1 MKYDTSRFGQINFEE
16 KDILFLPKGILGFSQ
31 LSKYVIVEKS
41 DYEPFKWLQSVEDP
55 EVAFAIVDP
64 TLFFPN
70 YKLEVNEKE
79 LEELN
84 FQQMK
89 ELITYAIATVP
100 SDPSQISVDLLGPL
114 VINYKKR
121 IAKQVVMPDS
131 PYTTKHYV
139 LDELK
144 KQLNRKQFAKE
155 KNSFNQ
161 PIGQTKW
168 KLI

>member
-1 MKYDTSRFGQINFEE
+1 MKYPTSKFGKINFEE
-16 KDILFLPKGILGFSQ
+16 EDILFLPKGILGFSQ

-41 DYEPFKWLQSVEDP
+41 EYDPFKWLQSVEDP
-55 EVAFAIVDP
+55 DVAFVIVDP

-89 ELITYAIATVP
+89 ELITYVIITVP
-100 SDPSQISVDLLGPL
+100 SDPSQMSADLLGPV
-114 VINYKKR
+114 VINSKKK
-121 IAKQVVMPDS
+121 IAKQVVMS
-131 PYTTKHYV
+131 SGLYTTKHYI

-144 KQLNRKQFAKE
+144 KQLKRKRLAEE
-155 KNSFNQ
+155 KS
-161 PIGQTKW
+161 PPDKP
-168 KLI
+168 

>member
-1 MKYDTSRFGQINFEE
+1 MKYLTSRFGEISFEE

-31 LSKYVIVEKS
+31 LSRYVIIEKS
-41 DYEPFKWLQSVEDP
+41 EYDPFRGLQSVEDP
-55 EVAFAIVDP
+55 DVTFVMVDP

-89 ELITYAIATVP
+89 ELDTYVIVTVLP
-100 SDPSQISVDLLGPL
+100 DLSQSSADLLGPL
-114 VINYKKR
+114 VINSKKR

-131 PYTTKHYV
+131 PYTTKHYI

-144 KQLNRKQFAKE
+144 KQLKRKRFAEE
-155 KNSFNQ
+155 KNSPN
-161 PIGQTKW
+161 
-168 KLI
+168 

>member
-1 MKYDTSRFGQINFEE
+1 MKYLTSRFGEISFEE

-31 LSKYVIVEKS
+31 LSKYVIIEKS
-41 DYEPFKWLQSVEDP
+41 EYDPFKWFQSVEDP
-55 EVAFAIVDP
+55 DVTFVMVDP

-89 ELITYAIATVP
+89 ELDTYVIVTVLP
-100 SDPSQISVDLLGPL
+100 DLSQSSADLLGPL
-114 VINYKKR
+114 VINSKKR

-131 PYTTKHYV
+131 PYTTKHYI

-144 KQLNRKQFAKE
+144 KQLKRKRFAEE
-155 KNSFNQ
+155 KNSPN
-161 PIGQTKW
+161 
-168 KLI
+168 

>member
-1 MKYDTSRFGQINFEE
+1 MKYPTSRFGKIDFEE
-16 KDILFLPKGILGFSQ
+16 EDILFLPKGILGFSQ

-41 DYEPFKWLQSVEDP
+41 EYDPFKWLQSVEDP
-55 EVAFAIVDP
+55 DVALVIVDP

-89 ELITYAIATVP
+89 ELISYVIVTVP
-100 SDPSQISVDLLGPL
+100 SDPSQMSADLLGPV
-114 VINYKKR
+114 VINSKKK
-121 IAKQVVMPDS
+121 IAKQVVMS
-131 PYTTKHYV
+131 SGLYTTKHYI

-144 KQLNRKQFAKE
+144 KLLKRKRLAEEKSPPKE
-155 KNSFNQ
+155 
-161 PIGQTKW
+161 
-168 KLI
+168 L

>member
-1 MKYDTSRFGQINFEE
+1 MKYLTSRFGQISFDE
-16 KDILFLPKGILGFSQ
+16 KEILFLPKGILGFSQ
-31 LSKYVIVEKS
+31 LSKYVIIEKEE
-41 DYEPFKWLQSVEDP
+41 YNPFKWLQSVEDP
-55 EVAFAIVDP
+55 AVAFVIVDP

-89 ELITYAIATVP
+89 ELITYVVITVP
-100 SDPSQISVDLLGPL
+100 SDHSQMSADLLGPV
-114 VINYKKR
+114 VINSKKR

-131 PYTTKHYV
+131 PYTTKHYI

-144 KQLNRKQFAKE
+144 KQMNRKRFAEE
-155 KNSFNQ
+155 KKQLNA
-161 PIGQTKW
+161 P
-168 KLI
+168 

>member
-1 MKYDTSRFGQINFEE
+1 MKYRTSRFGKIDFKEE
-16 KDILFLPKGILGFSQ
+16 DVLFLPKGILGFSQ

-41 DYEPFKWLQSVEDP
+41 EYDPFKWFQSVEDSD
-55 EVAFAIVDP
+55 VAFVIVDP

-89 ELITYAIATVP
+89 ELITYVIVTVP
-100 SDPSQISVDLLGPL
+100 PDPSQMSADLLGPV
-114 VINYKKR
+114 VINSKKR
-121 IAKQVVMPDS
+121 IAKQVVMPTS
-131 PYTTKHYV
+131 PYTTKHYI

-144 KQLNRKQFAKE
+144 KQLKRKRIAEEKSPPKE
-155 KNSFNQ
+155 
-161 PIGQTKW
+161 
-168 KLI
+168 L